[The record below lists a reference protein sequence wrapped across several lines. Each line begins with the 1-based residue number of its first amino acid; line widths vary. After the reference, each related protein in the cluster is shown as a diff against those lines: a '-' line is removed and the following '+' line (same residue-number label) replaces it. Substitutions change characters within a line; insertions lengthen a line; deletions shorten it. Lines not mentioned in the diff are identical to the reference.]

1 MTIHKIEHDMESKI
15 RKATVTLN
23 VEQIMYIANAL
34 NKYIKEEHNTENL
47 LELHRD
53 IYLLFEI
60 VKNGCIDSVT
70 VEYLQKCQKM
80 IEENRND
87 KLRKNQANG

>member
-1 MTIHKIEHDMESKI
+1 MTIHKIEHDMERNI

-23 VEQIMYIANAL
+23 VEQLMYITNAL
-34 NKYIKEEHNTENL
+34 NKYIKEEYNTENL

-70 VEYLQKCQKM
+70 VNHLHELQQK
-80 IEENRND
+80 IEEVT
-87 KLRKNQANG
+87 KK

>member
-1 MTIHKIEHDMESKI
+1 MTVHKIEHDLGRNI

-23 VEQIMYIANAL
+23 VEQLMYITNAL

-53 IYLLFEI
+53 MYLLFSL
-60 VKNGCIDSVT
+60 VKDGCIDSVT
-70 VEYLQKCQKM
+70 IEHLHELQNR
-80 IEENRND
+80 IEVLD
-87 KLRKNQANG
+87 KNS